1 MVFDSVTF
9 LFRFFPVF
17 MVAYYLIPKKGRN
30 LLLFLGS
37 LFVCSW
43 GSGRT
48 LLILLLSV
56 LTDYMCGLLLD
67 NLREKKSGKL
77 VLLLA
82 LCLNLWG
89 LMFGAERSIVA
100 LSFWAIHGISYC
112 MDVYSGRTESF
123 MNPIHLGVYLT
134 FFPVRMAG
142 PILQYSDMEAQIR
155 HRSITPEHVKD
166 GLKRICFGLTKKVFL
181 GDRCGALWGEILHR
195 GVENC
200 SAGTAWLGAIA
211 FLMWLY
217 FTFSGYADLAVG
229 LAKMLGFTIPEN
241 FNCPVFSVSVTDF
254 CSRFFCSV
262 SAFLRRIG
270 VGFLGM
276 ERRNIILQCMMIL
289 LAGGAAGIWLQKS
302 LSALLCGLFLAFF
315 LCLEK
320 MGLSRLL
327 EALSKPIRMLYT
339 DLIVLAAGVILG
351 VSNVKLILPYGKSL
365 LGLSGLVDREFF
377 FLSEQYLVYL
387 LAGAVV
393 ACGVLDRLADKIRES
408 RSGLGMAIY
417 RFGEIAVP
425 AVCLLWTLI
434 WAVGTGYP
442 EFVFSF

>member
-17 MVAYYLIPKKGRN
+17 MVAYYLIPKKCRN

-48 LLILLLSV
+48 LLILMLSV
-56 LTDYMCGLLLD
+56 LTNYMCGLLLD
-67 NLREKKSGKL
+67 NLKEKKSGKL
-77 VLLLA
+77 VLFLA

-89 LMFGAERSIVA
+89 LMFGAGRSIVA

-134 FFPVRMAG
+134 FFPVWMAG

-229 LAKMLGFTIPEN
+229 LAKMLGFTIREN
-241 FNCPVFSVSVTDF
+241 FHRPAFSVSVTDF
-254 CSRFFCSV
+254 CNRFLCSV
-262 SAFLRRIG
+262 SAFLKRVLFDFFDLEHKNR
-270 VGFLGM
+270 F
-276 ERRNIILQCMMIL
+276 LQCTVAL
-289 LAGGAAGIWLQKS
+289 LAGGIAGIWLQKS

-320 MGLSRLL
+320 IGLSNLL

-339 DLIVLAAGVILG
+339 DLIVLAAGVVLG
-351 VSNVKLILPYGKSL
+351 VSDVALVLPYGKSL
-365 LGLSGLVDREFF
+365 LGLGGLVDREFF

-387 LAGAVV
+387 IVGAVV
-393 ACGVLDRLADKIRES
+393 ASGVLDSLVEKIRES
-408 RSGLGMAIY
+408 KSGLGMAIY